1 MVERES
7 RSNRFWSCKNVPM
20 SDPLFVGSHTNQL
33 GGPMTNDR
41 TWIHATDTV
50 LVNKHRSHIG
60 LRDDVN
66 QVNSRL
72 LSIIGYI
79 ELSTR
84 EQPKPD
90 AESTFT
96 QKHEQIGSQ
105 SKVTRA
111 TSSLLR
117 LTTTSLS
124 CIAWSLLQTSPSYT
138 PRTSLGLIVPRTGLR
153 IVAARQEQVHRLV
166 IRAQVR
172 VKSQRFLYLSQ
183 AAFDKEQHKGST
195 TTGRPFSE
203 SRYKR
208 RASRQRQG
216 ISCLGSAGSTGPQ
229 EKERGEY
236 VDKDKAPLVR
246 E

>member
-20 SDPLFVGSHTNQL
+20 SDLLFVGSHTNQS

-41 TWIHATDTV
+41 TGTMECSMLCHT
-50 LVNKHRSHIG
+50 NHRSKDK
-60 LRDDVN
+60 RE
-66 QVNSRL
+66 SEL
-72 LSIIGYI
+72 LSIHRIRVPMYPYHLRYRNNAHAI
-79 ELSTR
+79 RPNS
-84 EQPKPD
+84 KY
-90 AESTFT
+90 
-96 QKHEQIGSQ
+96 EQIGSQ

-216 ISCLGSAGSTGPQ
+216 ISWLGSAGSTGPQ